1 MADII
6 FVKEILSSRSPKLR
20 LLCRLTITRYRL
32 LFFNHTWYIPFRKH
46 QKESYNSWHEF
57 RLTHLLRWSIDY
69 YSWQVLGINFE
80 VTEKRFTKESRAQ
93 LAISDF
99 DIQLTWKDPE
109 NSNGIR
115 GNLKRQLLDTL
126 FILVSKSYVVLI
138 FSLVFQRSNKIGKKW
153 RMESGWNRLDQTS
166 LQMIEKLFKTS
177 ITPTKVIS
185 CLKLPCFDRSASCEN
200 IVASVPDPVSLIRP
214 GKHGDLK

>member
-32 LFFNHTWYIPFRKH
+32 LFFNYTWYIPFRKH

-153 RMESGWNRLDQTS
+153 RMESG
-166 LQMIEKLFKTS
+166 
-177 ITPTKVIS
+177 
-185 CLKLPCFDRSASCEN
+185 
-200 IVASVPDPVSLIRP
+200 
-214 GKHGDLK
+214 

>member
-1 MADII
+1 M
-6 FVKEILSSRSPKLR
+6 
-20 LLCRLTITRYRL
+20 
-32 LFFNHTWYIPFRKH
+32 
-46 QKESYNSWHEF
+46 
-57 RLTHLLRWSIDY
+57 
-69 YSWQVLGINFE
+69 LGINFE

-138 FSLVFQRSNKIGKKW
+138 FSLVFQRSNKIGKK
-153 RMESGWNRLDQTS
+153 
-166 LQMIEKLFKTS
+166 
-177 ITPTKVIS
+177 
-185 CLKLPCFDRSASCEN
+185 
-200 IVASVPDPVSLIRP
+200 
-214 GKHGDLK
+214 